1 MFEDLEVPFL
11 KEVLVFLLATVVVV
25 PLFHRMKASP
35 VLGYLA
41 AGALIGPFGLGV
53 VENVHAVESLAEL
66 GIVFL
71 LFMVG
76 LELSWNRLW
85 QMRRHVFGLGTSQV
99 LICGLVIGV
108 IAWFWGNGVEV
119 SMLLGACLALSSTAI
134 VVQLLVERGEF
145 SSPLGRLNFS
155 VLLFQDLAVVPM
167 LILVG
172 VLGAQT
178 EGGILFPIVKALGQ
192 AILAVGVILLVGR
205 LVLRPIF
212 SVMANTRTPE
222 IFIAMT
228 LLAVLG
234 MAALTGASGLSL
246 ALGAFLAGILIAETE
261 FRHQIEIDMQP
272 FKGLLLGLFFM
283 SVGMKIDFGFVADR
297 AFWVFASV
305 LGLITIKSAITGLL
319 CLGFGASRRIA
330 LQAAMLLGP
339 SGEFAFVVIG
349 AALTL
354 KLLPAADG
362 QFMLIVA
369 GLSMLMTPIL
379 ALVGRNLAG
388 RMRAPSIAAG
398 ASDESELSEEI
409 QGHVIIAGFGRVGR
423 TVAKILDR
431 QKIPYQA
438 VDNNYTRVATN
449 RKEGIPIFFGDASR
463 ATIMT
468 KLGADRATAIV
479 VTLDGPEAAG
489 RLIEDIRR
497 KWGHVPVF
505 ARTRDLDH
513 SGQLREKGATTVIP
527 ETVES
532 SLQLAGQ
539 VLTEYGA
546 PRDAVDELVDQIRE
560 GGYRI

>member
-1 MFEDLEVPFL
+1 MFEDLEIPFL

-53 VENVHAVESLAEL
+53 VENIHTVESLAEL

-85 QMRRHVFGLGTSQV
+85 QMRRHVFGLGMSQV
-99 LICGLVIGV
+99 LLCGLVIGV
-108 IAWFWGNGVEV
+108 IAWFWGNGVQI

-134 VVQLLVERGEF
+134 VVQLLIERGEF

-172 VLGAQT
+172 VLGHQSD
-178 EGGILFPIVKALGQ
+178 GGILMSIVKALGQ

-205 LVLRPIF
+205 LVLRPLF
-212 SVMANTRTPE
+212 SMIASTRTPE

-234 MAALTGASGLSL
+234 MAAVTGASGLSL

-283 SVGMKIDFGFVADR
+283 SVGMKIDFGFVVDR
-297 AFWVFASV
+297 AFWVLASV
-305 LGLITIKSAITGLL
+305 IGLIALKSSITGLL
-319 CLGFGASRRIA
+319 CLGFGAPRRIA
-330 LQAAMLLGP
+330 LQTALLLGP

-349 AALTL
+349 AALAL
-354 KLLPAADG
+354 DLFPAANG

-369 GLSMLMTPIL
+369 GLSMLSTPIL
-379 ALVGRNLAG
+379 ALAG
-388 RMRAPSIAAG
+388 RTLASRMPSPRIIAADG
-398 ASDESELSEEI
+398 EMPELSDEI

-423 TVAKILDR
+423 TVARILDR

-438 VDNNYTRVATN
+438 VDNNYTRVAAH

-468 KLGADRATAIV
+468 KLGVDRATAVV

-497 KWGHVPVF
+497 QWANVPVF
-505 ARTRDLDH
+505 ARTRDLEH
-513 SGQLREKGATTVIP
+513 SEQLQEKGATAVIP
-527 ETVES
+527 ETIES

-539 VLTEYGA
+539 VLQELGT
-546 PRDAVDELVDQIRE
+546 PRDAIDELVDQIRE
-560 GGYRI
+560 AGYWV